1 MSAVFTPTRYKL
13 SVEDYHKLGA
23 AGVLSEDSRV
33 ELIEGEL
40 IEMAP
45 IGPKHA
51 SVVDTLVGLLA
62 PQAGNQFRLS
72 TQNPLTL
79 MPRSEPQPDLMLLKP
94 RADRYASSLPS
105 AADVLVVIEV
115 SDRTLEYDRG
125 PKLSLYAQH
134 GIPEY
139 WIADVQAKCIR
150 VFRNPTSTGYTQEL
164 EFGPTDLASP
174 QALPGVRLSVG
185 EIFA

>member
-23 AGVLSEDSRV
+23 AGVLTEESRV
-33 ELIEGEL
+33 ELIDGEL

-51 SVVDTLVGLLA
+51 SIVDTLVSLLA
-62 PQAGNQFRLS
+62 PQAGNRFRLS

-94 RADRYASSLPS
+94 RADRYSASLPS
-105 AADVLVVIEV
+105 AADVLVLIEV

-125 PKLSLYAQH
+125 LKLLLYAQH
-134 GIPEY
+134 GVSEY
-139 WIADVQAKCIR
+139 WIVDVQEKRIE
-150 VFRNPTSTGYTQEL
+150 VFRDPSHKGYTRKL
-164 EFGPTDLASP
+164 EFGPPDVLSP
-174 QALPGVRLSVG
+174 QDLLDVKLNVS
-185 EIFA
+185 EIFG